1 MGTILSVS
9 QVVGASDSIAQRIY
23 MYKDVRWL
31 QHCSTQVIQHL
42 KTLVITVEKGLCA
55 LADSKRPHRNH
66 LLYPINTAYVSSDT
80 RSRSSNPNF
89 LSLTSMDKTLA
100 IVTDLIRSTK
110 ELGAVATPIFNGYI
124 SSPTTSNVGSLM
136 KILCDRAT
144 IMDVRKTLESS
155 QAFLLRSLQHM
166 ASPPL
171 PHLAKDNGLQFSFP
185 PPLTRGQ
192 PLMSARTQLM

>member
-1 MGTILSVS
+1 
-9 QVVGASDSIAQRIY
+9 
-23 MYKDVRWL
+23 
-31 QHCSTQVIQHL
+31 
-42 KTLVITVEKGLCA
+42 
-55 LADSKRPHRNH
+55 
-66 LLYPINTAYVSSDT
+66 
-80 RSRSSNPNF
+80 
-89 LSLTSMDKTLA
+89 MDKTLA

-166 ASPPL
+166 ASPP
-171 PHLAKDNGLQFSFP
+171 PPPAFSQGQWPSIFFP
-185 PPLTRGQ
+185 PSTY
-192 PLMSARTQLM
+192 